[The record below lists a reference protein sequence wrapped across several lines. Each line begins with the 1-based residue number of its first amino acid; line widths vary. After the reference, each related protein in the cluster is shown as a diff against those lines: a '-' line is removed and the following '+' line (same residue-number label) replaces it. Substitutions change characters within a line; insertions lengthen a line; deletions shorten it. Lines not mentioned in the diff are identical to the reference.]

1 MHEKRTD
8 NGYTLLLTTRQLS
21 CEAMFLVKKSHT
33 IQKFLSLG
41 YDFFLVTSLS
51 FDWPQN
57 QILQDVQM
65 REEVITL
72 KDHSDFLTNQ
82 VKILLATSDRL
93 AIQENIASL
102 DGL

>member
-1 MHEKRTD
+1 
-8 NGYTLLLTTRQLS
+8 
-21 CEAMFLVKKSHT
+21 
-33 IQKFLSLG
+33 
-41 YDFFLVTSLS
+41 
-51 FDWPQN
+51 
-57 QILQDVQM
+57 M

-93 AIQENIASL
+93 AIQKNIASL